1 MAEPVVVGGATFG
14 TAAGTAAGTDAATA
28 RGRRSRRPN
37 NYLLVGGALV
47 ALLALVSVLAPLLA
61 PADPNAL
68 GSGAP
73 LLALG
78 APDHLLGTDKLGR
91 DQLSRLL
98 YGGRITLIA
107 GFSAAILS
115 AVFGVLLG
123 MVAGFLRGPVD
134 SVIMRVLD
142 VLMSFPFILLAILI
156 VAFAGPSVFHALL
169 AIAIAN
175 VPFLARVIRGE
186 TLRVREYEFVV
197 AATALG
203 ASRTWILLRHVLP
216 NVLPLVLS
224 VLFVNVGW
232 MISQTSAL
240 SFLGL
245 GAQPPTADWG
255 TMLAEAQSYMSL
267 NGGVAMMPGL
277 MILLAVVGFN
287 LFGLGL
293 KQVLLPDGGAR

>member
-1 MAEPVVVGGATFG
+1 MAEPVVVGGAMLG
-14 TAAGTAAGTDAATA
+14 TAAGIEAATA
-28 RGRRSRRPN
+28 VPKRRRLWN
-37 NYLLVGGALV
+37 NYLLVGGLLVLVMAAL
-47 ALLALVSVLAPLLA
+47 SVLAPLLA

-68 GSGAP
+68 GAGTP
-73 LLALG
+73 LQPLG
-78 APDHLLGTDKLGR
+78 AAGHFLGTDKLGR

-98 YGGRITLIA
+98 YGGRITLLA
-107 GFSAAILS
+107 GFSAAIIS
-115 AVFGVLLG
+115 AVFGVALG
-123 MVAGFLRGPVD
+123 MVSGYLRGVVD

-186 TLRVREYEFVV
+186 TLRIREYEFIV
-197 AATALG
+197 AAKALG
-203 ASRTWILLRHVLP
+203 ASHVRILLRHLLP

-255 TMLAEAQSYMSL
+255 TMLAESQSFMSL

-277 MILLAVVGFN
+277 MILFAVIGFN

-293 KQVLLPDGGAR
+293 KSVLLPDGDR

>member
-1 MAEPVVVGGATFG
+1 MADPVVVIGGVPLG
-14 TAAGTAAGTDAATA
+14 TAAGIDASTA
-28 RGRRSRRPN
+28 RGKRSRRPN
-37 NYLLVGGALV
+37 NYLLVGGTLV
-47 ALLALVSVLAPLLA
+47 VVLALLSVLAPLLA

-68 GSGAP
+68 GSGSP
-73 LLALG
+73 LLPLG
-78 APDHLLGTDKLGR
+78 TPDHILGTDMLGR

-98 YGGRITLIA
+98 YGGRITLLA

-255 TMLAEAQSYMSL
+255 TMLAEAQSYMAL

-287 LFGLGL
+287 LSGLGL
-293 KQVLLPDGGAR
+293 KQILLPEDGAR

>member
-1 MAEPVVVGGATFG
+1 MAEPVVVGGATLG
-14 TAAGTAAGTDAATA
+14 TAAGIDAATA

-107 GFSAAILS
+107 CFSAAILS

-123 MVAGFLRGPVD
+123 MIAGFLRGPVD

-186 TLRVREYEFVV
+186 TLRVREYEFVM

>member
-1 MAEPVVVGGATFG
+1 MADPVIVGGANLG
-14 TAAGTAAGTDAATA
+14 TAARIDAATA
-28 RGRRSRRPN
+28 SGKRNVRLNG
-37 NYLLVGGALV
+37 YILVGGTLV
-47 ALLALVSVLAPLLA
+47 LVLASVSLLAPLLA

-68 GSGAP
+68 GSGSP
-73 LLALG
+73 LLPLG
-78 APDHLLGTDKLGR
+78 APDHLLGTDMLGR
-91 DQLSRLL
+91 DQLSRML
-98 YGGRITLIA
+98 YGGRVTLLA
-107 GFSAAILS
+107 GLSAAILS
-115 AVFGVLLG
+115 AAFGVLLG

-134 SVIMRVLD
+134 SAVMRVLD

-156 VAFAGPSVFHALL
+156 VAIAGPSVFHALL

-186 TLRVREYEFVV
+186 TLRVREYEFVM

-203 ASRTWILLRHVLP
+203 ASRTRILLRHVLP

-267 NGGVAMMPGL
+267 NGGVAMVPGL
-277 MILLAVVGFN
+277 MIVLAVVGFN

-293 KQVLLPDGGAR
+293 KQVLLPESGAR

>member
-1 MAEPVVVGGATFG
+1 MADPVIVGGATLG
-14 TAAGTAAGTDAATA
+14 TAARIDAATA
-28 RGRRSRRPN
+28 SGKRSKRPN
-37 NYLLVGGALV
+37 GYILVGGTLVLVLAALS
-47 ALLALVSVLAPLLA
+47 LLAPLLA

-68 GSGAP
+68 GSGSP
-73 LLALG
+73 LLPLG
-78 APDHLLGTDKLGR
+78 APDHSLGTDMLGR
-91 DQLSRLL
+91 DQLSRML
-98 YGGRITLIA
+98 YGGRITLLA
-107 GFSAAILS
+107 GLSAAILS
-115 AVFGVLLG
+115 AAFGVLLG

-134 SVIMRVLD
+134 SVVMRVLD

-156 VAFAGPSVFHALL
+156 VAIAGPSVFHALL

-186 TLRVREYEFVV
+186 TLRVREYEFVM

-203 ASRTWILLRHVLP
+203 ASRTRILLRHVLP

-267 NGGVAMMPGL
+267 NGGVAMVPGL
-277 MILLAVVGFN
+277 MIVLAVVGFN

-293 KQVLLPDGGAR
+293 KQVLLPEGGTR

>member
-1 MAEPVVVGGATFG
+1 MAEPVVVGGATLG
-14 TAAGTAAGTDAATA
+14 TAAGIDAATA

>member
-1 MAEPVVVGGATFG
+1 MAEPVVVGGAAVG
-14 TAAGTAAGTDAATA
+14 TAASVEASTIRGTS
-28 RGRRSRRPN
+28 GRWRN
-37 NYLLVGGALV
+37 NYVLVGGV
-47 ALLALVSVLAPLLA
+47 IVLLMALVSILAPALA

-68 GSGAP
+68 GAGQP
-73 LLALG
+73 LLPLG
-78 APDHLLGTDKLGR
+78 SSGHLLGTDKLGR

-98 YGGRITLIA
+98 YGGRITLLA

-115 AVFGVLLG
+115 AVFGLALG
-123 MVAGFLRGPVD
+123 MLAGFLRGPLD
-134 SVIMRVLD
+134 ATIMRVLD

-156 VAFAGPSVFHALL
+156 VAFAGPSVFNALL

-186 TLRVREYEFVV
+186 TLRVREYEFIT
-197 AATALG
+197 AARALG
-203 ASRTWILLRHVLP
+203 ASRLRILVRHVLP

-255 TMLAEAQSYMSL
+255 TMLAEAQSFMSL

-277 MILLAVVGFN
+277 MILFAVVGFN

-293 KQVLLPDGGAR
+293 KAVLLPERGR

>member
-1 MAEPVVVGGATFG
+1 MADPVIVGGATLG
-14 TAAGTAAGTDAATA
+14 TAARIDAATTS
-28 RGRRSRRPN
+28 GKRSKRPN
-37 NYLLVGGALV
+37 TYILVGGTLVLVLAALS
-47 ALLALVSVLAPLLA
+47 LLAPLLA

-68 GSGAP
+68 GSGSP
-73 LLALG
+73 LMPLG
-78 APDHLLGTDKLGR
+78 APDHSLGTDMLGR
-91 DQLSRLL
+91 DQLSRML
-98 YGGRITLIA
+98 YGGRITLLA
-107 GFSAAILS
+107 GLSAAILS
-115 AVFGVLLG
+115 AAFGVLLG

-134 SVIMRVLD
+134 SVVMRVLD

-156 VAFAGPSVFHALL
+156 VAIAGPSVFHALL

-186 TLRVREYEFVV
+186 TLRVREYEFVM

-203 ASRTWILLRHVLP
+203 ASRTRILLRHVLP

-267 NGGVAMMPGL
+267 NGGVAMVPGL
-277 MILLAVVGFN
+277 MIVLAVVGFN

-293 KQVLLPDGGAR
+293 KQVLLPEGGTR

>member
-1 MAEPVVVGGATFG
+1 MADPVIVGGATLG
-14 TAAGTAAGTDAATA
+14 TAARIDAATA
-28 RGRRSRRPN
+28 SGKRNKRPN
-37 NYLLVGGALV
+37 RYILVGGTLVLVLAALS
-47 ALLALVSVLAPLLA
+47 LLAPLLA

-68 GSGAP
+68 GSGSP
-73 LLALG
+73 LLPLG
-78 APDHLLGTDKLGR
+78 APDHFLGTDMLGR
-91 DQLSRLL
+91 DQLSRML
-98 YGGRITLIA
+98 YGGRITLLA

-115 AVFGVLLG
+115 AVFGVGLG

-186 TLRVREYEFVV
+186 TLRVREYEFVM

-203 ASRTWILLRHVLP
+203 ASRSRILLRHVLP

-255 TMLAEAQSYMSL
+255 TMLAEAQSYMAL
-267 NGGVAMMPGL
+267 NGGVAMIPGL
-277 MILLAVVGFN
+277 MIVLAVVGFN

-293 KQVLLPDGGAR
+293 KQILLPEGGSR

>member
-1 MAEPVVVGGATFG
+1 MADPVVVIGGVPLG
-14 TAAGTAAGTDAATA
+14 TAAGIDASTA
-28 RGRRSRRPN
+28 RGKRSRRPN
-37 NYLLVGGALV
+37 NYLLVGGTLV
-47 ALLALVSVLAPLLA
+47 VVLALLSVLAPLLA

-68 GSGAP
+68 GSGSP
-73 LLALG
+73 LLPLG
-78 APDHLLGTDKLGR
+78 APDHLLGTDMLGR

-98 YGGRITLIA
+98 YGGRITLLA

-255 TMLAEAQSYMSL
+255 TMLAEAQSYMAL

-287 LFGLGL
+287 LSGLGL
-293 KQVLLPDGGAR
+293 KQILLPEDGAR

>member
-1 MAEPVVVGGATFG
+1 MAETVVVGGTTLG
-14 TAAGTAAGTDAATA
+14 TAAGIDAATA

-37 NYLLVGGALV
+37 NYLLVGGTLV
-47 ALLALVSVLAPLLA
+47 ALLALVSALAPLLA

-73 LLALG
+73 LLPLG

-91 DQLSRLL
+91 DQLSRLI

-107 GFSAAILS
+107 GFSAALLS

-156 VAFAGPSVFHALL
+156 VAFAGPSVFNALL

-186 TLRVREYEFVV
+186 TLRVREYEFVM

>member
-1 MAEPVVVGGATFG
+1 MGTGASV
-14 TAAGTAAGTDAATA
+14 DAATVSGK
-28 RGRRSRRPN
+28 RGGRMN
-37 NYLLVGGALV
+37 GYLLLGGSLV
-47 ALLALVSVLAPLLA
+47 VVLALLSIFAPLLA
-61 PADPNAL
+61 PVDPNAL
-68 GSGAP
+68 SSGGP
-73 LLALG
+73 LLPLG

-98 YGGRITLIA
+98 YGGRITLLA
-107 GFSAAILS
+107 GFSAAALS

-134 SVIMRVLD
+134 SAIMRVLD

-197 AATALG
+197 AARALG
-203 ASRTWILLRHVLP
+203 ASQTRILLRHILP

-224 VLFVNVGW
+224 VLFMNVGW

-267 NGGVAMMPGL
+267 DGGVAMMPGL

-293 KQVLLPDGGAR
+293 KQILLPEGGTR

>member
-1 MAEPVVVGGATFG
+1 MADPVVVGGATLG
-14 TAAGTAAGTDAATA
+14 TAAGIDAATA
-28 RGRRSRRPN
+28 RGKHSRRPN
-37 NYLLVGGALV
+37 NYLVVGGTLV
-47 ALLALVSVLAPLLA
+47 VVLAVLSVLAPLLA

-68 GSGAP
+68 GSGSP
-73 LLALG
+73 LLPLS
-78 APDHLLGTDKLGR
+78 APDHLLGTDMLGR

-98 YGGRITLIA
+98 YGGRITLLA

-115 AVFGVLLG
+115 ALFGVLLG

-203 ASRTWILLRHVLP
+203 ASRTRILLRHVLP

-293 KQVLLPDGGAR
+293 KQVLLPEGGA

>member
-1 MAEPVVVGGATFG
+1 MAEPVVVGGATLG
-14 TAAGTAAGTDAATA
+14 TVAGIDAATA

>member
-1 MAEPVVVGGATFG
+1 MADPVVVGGATLG
-14 TAAGTAAGTDAATA
+14 TAAGIDAATA
-28 RGRRSRRPN
+28 RGKRSRRPN
-37 NYLLVGGALV
+37 TYLLVGGTMV
-47 ALLALVSVLAPLLA
+47 VLLAVLSVLAPLLA
-61 PADPNAL
+61 PSDPNSL
-68 GSGAP
+68 GSGSP
-73 LLALG
+73 LLPLG
-78 APDHLLGTDKLGR
+78 APDHALGTDKLGR

-98 YGGRITLIA
+98 YGGRITLLA

-134 SVIMRVLD
+134 SVIMRLLD

-156 VAFAGPSVFHALL
+156 VAIAGPSVFHALL

-203 ASRTWILLRHVLP
+203 ASRARILLRHVLP
-216 NVLPLVLS
+216 NVLPLVLA

-277 MILLAVVGFN
+277 MIVLGVVGFN

-293 KQVLLPDGGAR
+293 KQILLPEGGSR